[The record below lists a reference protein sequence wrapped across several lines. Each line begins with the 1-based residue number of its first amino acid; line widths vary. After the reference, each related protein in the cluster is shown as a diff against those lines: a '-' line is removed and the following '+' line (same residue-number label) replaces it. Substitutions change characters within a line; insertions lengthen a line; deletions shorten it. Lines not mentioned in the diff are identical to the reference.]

1 MLPTRVF
8 AQGHVKKR
16 AGLNG
21 EEAANGAA
29 QSHKKNWRKEEVKE
43 NDEE

>member
-8 AQGHVKKR
+8 AQWHVKKR

-21 EEAANGAA
+21 EDAANGVA
-29 QSHKKNWRKEEVKE
+29 QSRKKNWRKEEVKKNE
-43 NDEE
+43 